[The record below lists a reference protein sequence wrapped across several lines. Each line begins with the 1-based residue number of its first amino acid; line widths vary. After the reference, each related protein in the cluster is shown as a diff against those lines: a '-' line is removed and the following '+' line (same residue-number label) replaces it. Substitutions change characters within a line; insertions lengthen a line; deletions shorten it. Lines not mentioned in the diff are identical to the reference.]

1 MTRQADLKRRVRA
14 RMAKTGESYAAAR
27 AQVLAGAQA
36 AAGTQPAA
44 GSEAVAG
51 SDVLVGSEVVAGW
64 ERPGRDRLAASVHV
78 TNGDITVDLL
88 RRAGLA
94 RDALAWAD
102 VLHEGPVPAGLD
114 DAGLRRA
121 RAEFLAGADGL
132 DPAAVLR
139 RFSERDHAL
148 AAGRDGE
155 YVLWFEAD
163 LYDQLQIAQILAMLG
178 DLGVPPGRVTL
189 VCIGEYP
196 GIAHFGGLGELEPG
210 QLPGLLDAATPLT
223 AEALD
228 LGAAAWAALRA
239 PDPGGLGRIAAS
251 RSRELRFL
259 GEAFDRLAREYPST
273 RDGLSLTERRTLAAT
288 PAEGATAGTVFGRLG
303 EREARPYLGDLFFFG
318 LVARLARATGPA
330 ARARPAR
337 RRGRRRHPAAPDP
350 GRSPGAAGRGRPRGP
365 QRHRPLGR
373 RRPPPGPRGPLA
385 LGRGH
390 RVDHGPGGPLRSSRD
405 VWCRNSIG
413 TTRNSVAAAS
423 SG

>member
-27 AQVLAGAQA
+27 AQ
-36 AAGTQPAA
+36 
-44 GSEAVAG
+44 
-51 SDVLVGSEVVAGW
+51 VVAGW

-163 LYDQLQIAQILAMLG
+163 LYDQLQIAQILAVLG
-178 DLGVPPGRVTL
+178 GLGVAPGRVTL

-196 GIAHFGGLGELEPG
+196 GIAHFGGLGELEPE

-228 LGAAAWAALRA
+228 LGAAAWTALRA
-239 PDPGGLGRIAAS
+239 PDPGQLGRIAAS

-303 EREARPYLGDLFFFG
+303 EREARPYLADLFFFG
-318 LVARLARATGPA
+318 LVARLARARVPLLELDPPTGEVGAGTRLRPTPAGRQVLRGEADHVALNGIDRWVGGVHLQGPEARWRWDEGTESITGPE
-330 ARARPAR
+330 
-337 RRGRRRHPAAPDP
+337 
-350 GRSPGAAGRGRPRGP
+350 
-365 QRHRPLGR
+365 
-373 RRPPPGPRGPLA
+373 
-385 LGRGH
+385 GH
-390 RVDHGPGGPLRSSRD
+390 
-405 VWCRNSIG
+405 
-413 TTRNSVAAAS
+413 
-423 SG
+423 